1 MIVIEA
7 TPKIQ
12 GFASELDKWNVV
24 TSLCASLEIAEVA
37 AERILPQTNH
47 IRLEPLKQGQWLV
60 IASLPI
66 LVN

>member
-7 TPKIQ
+7 TPKVQ

-37 AERILPQTNH
+37 AERLLLQTNR
-47 IRLEPLKQGQWLV
+47 IRLEPVKQGQWLV